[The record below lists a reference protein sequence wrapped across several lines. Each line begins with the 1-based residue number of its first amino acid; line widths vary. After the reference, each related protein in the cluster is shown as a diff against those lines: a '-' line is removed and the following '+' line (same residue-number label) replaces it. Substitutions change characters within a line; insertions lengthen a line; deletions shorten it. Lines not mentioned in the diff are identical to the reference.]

1 MHTNKKKRRTTTT
14 NHLLATVQYGYWLRK
29 NRSTYPGTPGTAVL
43 RTVIYIHIIHTDGT
57 MVPCGLHLTERCSK
71 RTGAIRVVTNA
82 LVLVIF
88 NKR

>member
-1 MHTNKKKRRTTTT
+1 MHTNIKKRRTTTT

-29 NRSTYPGTPGTAVL
+29 NRSTYPGTCTPGTAVL

-71 RTGAIRVVTNA
+71 RTLFVYTGN
-82 LVLVIF
+82 
-88 NKR
+88 

>member
-1 MHTNKKKRRTTTT
+1 MSLRSNSKRIPPRCTQIKK
-14 NHLLATVQYGYWLRK
+14 NGGQQPLVTVHVRK

-71 RTGAIRVVTNA
+71 RTQVQFALFQTN
-82 LVLVIF
+82 LV
-88 NKR
+88 